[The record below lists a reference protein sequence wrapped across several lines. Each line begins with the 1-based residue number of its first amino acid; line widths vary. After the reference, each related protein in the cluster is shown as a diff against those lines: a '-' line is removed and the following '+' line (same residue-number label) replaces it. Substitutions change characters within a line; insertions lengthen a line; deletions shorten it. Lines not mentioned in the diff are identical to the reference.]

1 MSFDWRTYLVLAQAL
16 ASAEL
21 PGGPEARFRSATSR
35 AYYAAFATAR
45 RQSRERHGGVIRKSA
60 AEHGEVATFFA
71 LRGETGGEIAVH
83 LARLRFLR
91 NRVDYDDDLDS
102 SEQIAG
108 EAIARARQVLSLL
121 DKL

>member
-1 MSFDWRTYLVLAQAL
+1 MSFDWSTYLVLAESL

-21 PGGPEARFRSATSR
+21 PGGAEACFRSAASR

-45 RQSRERHGGVIRKSA
+45 RQSRERHGGAIRKSA

-71 LRGETGGEIAVH
+71 LRGETGGVIAAH

-91 NRVDYDDDLDS
+91 NIADYDDDVES
-102 SEQIAG
+102 SEQLAE
-108 EAIARARQVLSLL
+108 EAIARAQQVLNLL
-121 DKL
+121 ATL

>member
-1 MSFDWRTYLVLAQAL
+1 MSFDWRAYLVLAQAL
-16 ASAEL
+16 VSAEL

-35 AYYAAFATAR
+35 AYFAAFATAR

-71 LRGETGGEIAVH
+71 LRGDTGGEIAVH

-102 SEQIAG
+102 PEEIAS

-121 DKL
+121 ATL